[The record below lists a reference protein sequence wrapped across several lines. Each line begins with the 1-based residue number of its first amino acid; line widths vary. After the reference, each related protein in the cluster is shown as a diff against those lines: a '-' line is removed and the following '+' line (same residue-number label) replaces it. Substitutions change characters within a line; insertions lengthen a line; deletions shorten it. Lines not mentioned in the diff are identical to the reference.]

1 MPSSISG
8 QTVKWVT
15 AELLVVVVVVV
26 VCVISR
32 QDNPEPYDSSQRY
45 HHDRPSFLIE
55 IDED

>member
-15 AELLVVVVVVV
+15 AELLVVVVV